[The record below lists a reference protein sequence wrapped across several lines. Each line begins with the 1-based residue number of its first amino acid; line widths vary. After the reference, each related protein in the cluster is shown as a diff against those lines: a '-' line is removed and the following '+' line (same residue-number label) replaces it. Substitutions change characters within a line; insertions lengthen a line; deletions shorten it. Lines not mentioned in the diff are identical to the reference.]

1 MEGTDKTV
9 CAPKLRSEAE
19 TPQESEPKPPASAGG
34 SPVEADPQGLP
45 TGTGA
50 QQQQARKVPLGVSP
64 LGGHH

>member
-1 MEGTDKTV
+1 M
-9 CAPKLRSEAE
+9 
-19 TPQESEPKPPASAGG
+19 TPQETEPKPPASTGG
-34 SPVEADPQGLP
+34 SPVEAGPQGLP